1 MTAALVVRDPAGATE
16 LHDLEALFSRVWGAS
31 SPQAPFPLLRAL
43 GDTGG
48 MVLGAY
54 LGTGAAARLVGGAVG
69 FRTVTHPHGLRSHIV
84 GVDTGFQGRGI
95 GTAIKLRQRQWC
107 LDRGITEMTWTFDP
121 LVHRN
126 ARFNIARL
134 GAVGHAYHPDYYGR
148 MDDDH
153 NAGLPTDRVLL
164 RWSLTR
170 EGPAPDPAPGAPVVL
185 APGPD
190 GAPGPHLAPGGEP
203 EVWLRVPRRIDGP
216 ARLAW
221 RHALRAAMRPRLD
234 EGYRWTA
241 VTTDGCYV
249 LQRKSARESE

>member
-1 MTAALVVRDPAGATE
+1 MTAAVVVRDPVSATE

-31 SPQAPFPLLRAL
+31 FPQTPFPLLRAL
-43 GDTGG
+43 ADTGG

-54 LGTGAAARLVGGAVG
+54 LGSGEEARLVGGATG
-69 FRTVTHPHGLRSHIV
+69 FRTVAHPRGLRSHIV

-95 GTAIKLRQRQWC
+95 GTAIKLWQRQWC

-121 LVHRN
+121 LVYRN
-126 ARFNIARL
+126 AVFNIARL
-134 GAVGHAYHPDYYGR
+134 GAVGLAYHTDYYGP

-153 NAGLPTDRVLL
+153 NAGLPTDRVVL
-164 RWSLTR
+164 RWSLT
-170 EGPAPDPAPGAPVVL
+170 GDVPPPDPVPGAPVVL

-190 GAPGPHLAPGGEP
+190 GRPRPHHPPAGEP

-221 RHALRAAMRPRLD
+221 RHALREAMRSRLD
-234 EGYRWTA
+234 EGYLWTA
-241 VTTDGCYV
+241 VTADGCYV